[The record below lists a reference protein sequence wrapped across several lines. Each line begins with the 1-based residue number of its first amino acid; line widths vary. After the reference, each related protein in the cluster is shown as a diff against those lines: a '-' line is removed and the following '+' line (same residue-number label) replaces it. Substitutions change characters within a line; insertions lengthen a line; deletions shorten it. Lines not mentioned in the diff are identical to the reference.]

1 MSIKR
6 GKKRAKKGEDRRERE
21 RESEKDSSLSLS
33 LSKKK
38 PKGQKAHQIRIKNS
52 CNSRYG

>member
-21 RESEKDSSLSLS
+21 RERERLEFESESEQ
-33 LSKKK
+33 KKTERA
-38 PKGQKAHQIRIKNS
+38 KGASDPH
-52 CNSRYG
+52 